1 MHAMDAAC
9 PPNWYVIS
17 LRPQGEHG
25 AMRRAA
31 ARYGARLLALSPWRL
46 QLRNDDDARQSL
58 RDALAAPRVLFTS
71 PVAVRAAAALSELR
85 RGAPEQRW
93 IAVGSGSARA
103 LRRAGIDSVQSPARM
118 DSEGVL
124 ALPSLHDIA
133 NMTVALVTAP
143 DGRDLLAS
151 ALRARG
157 AKVLRA
163 DVYARVPIPL
173 SNAALDRLRALDA
186 PAGVALSSGAAL
198 EQVLSGAPADLV
210 QRLRAMPVFAA
221 SARLGQSAHEAGFAE
236 VELAEGPRPAQLL
249 AAMARRFR

>member
-1 MHAMDAAC
+1 MDPSR
-9 PPNWYVIS
+9 PPHWHVVS

-31 ARYGARLLALSPWRL
+31 ARHDARLLALSPWRL
-46 QLRNDDDARQSL
+46 QLRSDDQARQSL
-58 RDALAAPRVLFTS
+58 RAALAAPRVLFTS
-71 PVAVRAAAALSELR
+71 PVAVRAAAALAALR
-85 RGAPEQRW
+85 RRAPEQVW
-93 IAVGSGSARA
+93 IAVGSGTARA
-103 LRRAGIDSVQSPARM
+103 LRRAGIDSVQSPTRM

-151 ALRARG
+151 TLRARG

-163 DVYARVPIPL
+163 DVYARVPIAL
-173 SNAALDRLRALDA
+173 SNAALDKLRTLDG
-186 PAGVALSSGAAL
+186 PAGLALSSGAAL
-198 EQVLSGAPADLV
+198 RQVLAHAPADLLPH
-210 QRLRAMPVFAA
+210 LRAIPVFAA
-221 SARLGQSAHEAGFAE
+221 SERLGQCAHDAGFAD
-236 VELAEGPRPAQLL
+236 VALAEGPRPAQLL